1 MSRNY
6 IFHIPKTNL
15 ASRTDDLAGQS
26 ESFLYDNLDRLTKC
40 YTPIRNIAYAT
51 NGNISSKTE
60 GGTYTYDATKVHAV
74 TWVTKTAGTS
84 SQPLQNISYTKFNKA
99 LSITQYLKTS
109 PPKTLTYDIT
119 YGPDQQRVKT
129 FYTDTSGYKTIR
141 YYSGS
146 YQKDSI
152 VVGSTKTVKK
162 IHYIMG
168 GTGLVA
174 VYIKWSTGV
183 EKMYY
188 VCKDRQGSIM
198 ALVNQDGTI
207 AEKYSYDAWGRRR
220 NPANWTD
227 FNVKTPRLISR
238 GYTGHEYLDAFGLIN
253 MNGRMYDPVIGRVL
267 SPDNYVQD
275 PTNTQSYNRYSY
287 CLNNPLRYTDP
298 SGWFAAAADQYWN
311 MGKDITDFISFSGMR
326 AGSLDGTGGGQGWGG
341 VGGVVP
347 QGIHWM
353 PRDIKIDDL
362 QSLYDVTPSNGKL
375 YTYTNVNGDW
385 YNTST
390 STIKFRYSFIPSMN
404 QYVQDQSAIVA
415 GPGGIISKGS
425 VPKGGVMFY
434 SESGHLLFASK
445 EGNSNIIYTI
455 PNKNINALMRKVNAY
470 TNYWKQPR
478 ACIDCNDFS
487 KSDYFQN
494 LANTYSDD
502 SYSAYV
508 VNGAVK
514 GSINAPWYMYV
525 AAAISISGE
534 GFAAGYAKYSTQD
547 KGLRETYSLSTEY
560 GIKNYWV
567 KYFEVKTFDPWW

>member
-311 MGKDITDFISFSGMR
+311 MGKEITDYISFSGMR
-326 AGSLDGTGGGQGWGG
+326 AGSIDGTGGGGWGG
-341 VGGVVP
+341 NGGVLPAWYVGGDYGEYWRQMTRGVNNLCNSSAPDGV
-347 QGIHWM
+347 
-353 PRDIKIDDL
+353 
-362 QSLYDVTPSNGKL
+362 
-375 YTYTNVNGDW
+375 YTLAAVRYNHGTYEFTYNYNLRATINVNAL
-385 YNTST
+385 
-390 STIKFRYSFIPSMN
+390 I
-404 QYVQDQSAIVA
+404 A
-415 GPGGIISKGS
+415 
-425 VPKGGVMFY
+425 Y
-434 SESGHLLFASK
+434 SE
-445 EGNSNIIYTI
+445 
-455 PNKNINALMRKVNAY
+455 R
-470 TNYWKQPR
+470 NYP
-478 ACIDCNDFS
+478 FS
-487 KSDYFQN
+487 Q
-494 LANTYSDD
+494 
-502 SYSAYV
+502 V
-508 VNGAVK
+508 VNGSIDPSEVPTEIYQNSRYSVFQNKQGRIATPFFIPIEKLAMDIIWASSFNDDGSVK
-514 GSINAPWYMYV
+514 CETAMYQV
-525 AAAISISGE
+525 VG
-534 GFAAGYAKYSTQD
+534 GYIILPNVDNLPNMS
-547 KGLRETYSLSTEY
+547 
-560 GIKNYWV
+560 KNYWREYIKDGFLTIPYGDGTNYLV
-567 KYFEVKTFDPWW
+567 IDFIHTHPIRWGGIGISGPDKTFNKTVPTYIIWQGNLYDINNNKIKRVIK